1 MKDMLIIRSFGE
13 ITKETVERSL
23 SVFRISNPNSDPETI
38 VILPFSGVKK
48 IAVQCGAFTAKSS
61 SVFNHRTTIRREA
74 KHIRQLYV
82 PLGMELVVE
91 GDTDGLP
98 PIESVSL
105 IKMEGD
111 DITSRLETCFLNRE
125 KRVSSVNT
133 LGLRVKTRGGIIK
146 KNLIVHQVRR

>member
-1 MKDMLIIRSFGE
+1 MKDMLIVRSFGE
-13 ITKETVERSL
+13 ITKETIERSL
-23 SVFRISNPNSDPETI
+23 SVFRISNPDSNPEA
-38 VILPFSGVKK
+38 ILITPFPGVKK

-74 KHIRQLYV
+74 KHIKQLYV
-82 PLGMELVVE
+82 PLGIELIVE

-98 PIESVSL
+98 PIESISL

-111 DITSRLETCFLNRE
+111 DVTTRLETCFLNRE

-133 LGLRVKTRGGIIK
+133 LGLRVKTRVGIIK